1 MALATKGAGKGK
13 GKGKARK
20 QRGGAGEAGVFDA
33 HAESIVKTLGP
44 AADEESKTKTTAYFA
59 HLDTEYK
66 KLKSIDVSAAFW
78 DTPLLTIGKRT
89 YTVLDLYHRINALNG
104 NVYLLLQHGFNAVDV
119 QVSNIVGEKSVWG
132 APSDPPP
139 KAGDPP
145 PKPTSQEDKDAVG
158 LELYNVLTGA
168 ADKNAGVWRPVGV
181 GKLGSDRNARKDVL
195 NPMFV
200 MCMVRDRIIS
210 KNGGDFGQLKDVGA
224 FITKN
229 IRELGK
235 IAHDAWA
242 LSRFVDFAP
251 AAAAAAADPAAS
263 SSKQK
268 GGAEPGKLYVMP
280 FDEIADK
287 KATVEDYLKDE
298 TRIRQLREFDDLA
311 TEMDASTM
319 TKIKKHEEG
328 GKPLPG
334 ATNALD
340 YTSTIMAIHAFR
352 KLAMGYVCESDA
364 PKDGKVGLTCAK
376 SSVEDMRAKGIGS
389 GNAESAKAA
398 ETPETP
404 KAAETPET
412 PKAAETPE
420 TPKAAEPAVTAEAA
434 EAAETAKA
442 AENIE

>member
-1 MALATKGAGKGK
+1 
-13 GKGKARK
+13 
-20 QRGGAGEAGVFDA
+20 
-33 HAESIVKTLGP
+33 
-44 AADEESKTKTTAYFA
+44 
-59 HLDTEYK
+59 
-66 KLKSIDVSAAFW
+66 
-78 DTPLLTIGKRT
+78 
-89 YTVLDLYHRINALNG
+89 
-104 NVYLLLQHGFNAVDV
+104 
-119 QVSNIVGEKSVWG
+119 
-132 APSDPPP
+132 
-139 KAGDPP
+139 
-145 PKPTSQEDKDAVG
+145 
-158 LELYNVLTGA
+158 
-168 ADKNAGVWRPVGV
+168 
-181 GKLGSDRNARKDVL
+181 
-195 NPMFV
+195 
-200 MCMVRDRIIS
+200 
-210 KNGGDFGQLKDVGA
+210 
-224 FITKN
+224 
-229 IRELGK
+229 
-235 IAHDAWA
+235 
-242 LSRFVDFAP
+242 
-251 AAAAAAADPAAS
+251 
-263 SSKQK
+263 
-268 GGAEPGKLYVMP
+268 MP

-398 ETPETP
+398 D
-404 KAAETPET
+404 TPET